1 MYLWHI
7 PTTAPYYVIE
17 SYNIS
22 GVHLAANLTLQS
34 LKGLHYGVWQ
44 GGWKGYRFGMHRA
57 GGISSR
63 KAH

>member
-22 GVHLAANLTLQS
+22 GVHLAANLTL
-34 LKGLHYGVWQ
+34 
-44 GGWKGYRFGMHRA
+44 
-57 GGISSR
+57 
-63 KAH
+63 